1 MLFKHSIVTEGLK
14 VCQENVSRP
23 LHHSS
28 LNFIL
33 FTPHFDTRIVI
44 LQQKIRLIR
53 PDNIF
58 PIIYCPVFGD
68 PTQILAS
75 VLIQQAPGVA
85 FCFKVQPVVLRD
97 AFLTFYVASGY
108 FCYLLYQ
115 LKAVCPF
122 SSDLTW
128 ISHFDPENCFS
139 LDILFFSRPVSLNS
153 TDGCVGKFQE
163 ISFWNTQT
171 SSSVTNHHV
180 TFRVIKVIRLPLSDA

>member
-33 FTPHFDTRIVI
+33 FTPPFDTRIVI

-58 PIIYCPVFGD
+58 PIIYCPISVI
-68 PTQILAS
+68 PQILAS

-85 FCFKVQPVVLRD
+85 FCFKVQPVVLGD

-108 FCYLLYQ
+108 LCYFCLSIS
-115 LKAVCPF
+115 LKQSAPF
-122 SSDLTW
+122 
-128 ISHFDPENCFS
+128 
-139 LDILFFSRPVSLNS
+139 PV
-153 TDGCVGKFQE
+153 T
-163 ISFWNTQT
+163 
-171 SSSVTNHHV
+171 
-180 TFRVIKVIRLPLSDA
+180 